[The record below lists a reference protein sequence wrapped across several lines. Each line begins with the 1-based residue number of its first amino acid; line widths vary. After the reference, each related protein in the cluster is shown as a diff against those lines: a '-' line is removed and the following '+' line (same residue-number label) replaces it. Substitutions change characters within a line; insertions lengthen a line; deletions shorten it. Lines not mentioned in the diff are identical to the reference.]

1 MGEAESSSEGCL
13 VIMEPSKGPTEIQC
27 PVASERHS
35 PNESTCA
42 KCIYSCTKYL
52 VSTCAVQSAGDA
64 AGKGGELSRV
74 GVVRQMKEV
83 DVREVQGIMGA
94 QSE

>member
-1 MGEAESSSEGCL
+1 M
-13 VIMEPSKGPTEIQC
+13 
-27 PVASERHS
+27 
-35 PNESTCA
+35 
-42 KCIYSCTKYL
+42 
-52 VSTCAVQSAGDA
+52 QSAGDA